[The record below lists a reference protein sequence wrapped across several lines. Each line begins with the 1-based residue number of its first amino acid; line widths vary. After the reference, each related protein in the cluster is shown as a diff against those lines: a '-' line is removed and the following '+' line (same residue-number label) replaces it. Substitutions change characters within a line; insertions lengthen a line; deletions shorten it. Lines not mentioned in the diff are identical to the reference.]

1 MSKETKKKIE
11 YIIIGVIVLC
21 SFIAIMYMI
30 GLQTN
35 KTSDVVAVYKGAD
48 TILEFDP
55 NEDAVYNVT
64 GEYGEMTITVKD
76 GSWCVSEVECPNHIC
91 EQMGWMNTDSIEY
104 ITCIPNNIVIVCKER
119 S

>member
-1 MSKETKKKIE
+1 MNKETKKKIE
-11 YIIIGVIVLC
+11 IAVIVVIVLV

-30 GLQTN
+30 GIQNMKSTN
-35 KTSDVVAVYKGAD
+35 VVAVYKGAE

-55 NEDAVYNVT
+55 SEDATYDVT

-91 EQMGWMNTDSIEY
+91 EQMGWKDTDSIDY
-104 ITCIPNNIVIVCKER
+104 ITCIPNNIVIICKER